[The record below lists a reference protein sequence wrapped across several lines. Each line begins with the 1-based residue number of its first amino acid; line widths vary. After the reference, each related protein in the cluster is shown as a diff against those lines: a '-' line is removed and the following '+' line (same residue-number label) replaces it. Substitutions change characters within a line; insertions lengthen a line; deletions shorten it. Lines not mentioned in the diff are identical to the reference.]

1 VCARFKKAWQ
11 EQDYAAIIAVT
22 RKIPENILQEDS
34 KLLM

>member
-1 VCARFKKAWQ
+1 VSAGLKKARQ
-11 EQDYAAIIAVT
+11 EHEYATIIAVT